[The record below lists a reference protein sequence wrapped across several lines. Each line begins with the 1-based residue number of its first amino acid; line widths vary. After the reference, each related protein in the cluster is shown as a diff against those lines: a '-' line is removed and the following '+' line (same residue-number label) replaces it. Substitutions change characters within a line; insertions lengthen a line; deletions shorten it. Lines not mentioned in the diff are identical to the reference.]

1 MGGLGKL
8 AGSADTNYITV
19 SLDSCEI
26 TTEEETSSFVISE
39 LKRAM
44 LAAGED
50 AIAWTLQ
57 DLPEIENFEV
67 ANYSR
72 RPWLKRPAS
81 PRG

>member
-1 MGGLGKL
+1 
-8 AGSADTNYITV
+8 I
-19 SLDSCEI
+19 
-26 TTEEETSSFVISE
+26 SFVISE

-57 DLPEIENFEV
+57 YLPEIENFEV
-67 ANYSR
+67 AHYSR